1 MKTRNFLIVGTLMLS
16 LATVAYAAPAKTKK
30 SAQKTT
36 TTVSK
41 TVPANVIAIVGDTK
55 ITLDQLNQ
63 RISEY
68 PAQYKEF
75 FTKKENKTRLLD
87 DMINEAV
94 LTQEATKAGVSNNN
108 EFRNRLEQV
117 RKQLMIQLFIQ
128 DRIDKK
134 LTVTDDEIKKYYDDN
149 KKQFEPSEQV
159 RVRHIL
165 VKEEDAAKKL
175 YQQIKNGDD
184 FIELARKNSID
195 TQTAVNGG
203 DLGWFGPGQMV
214 AEFEKAAFAL
224 QKRDDLSEIVK
235 TSFGY
240 HILKLVDRTTR
251 PEVKLDD
258 AKEQI
263 RQNLVNEKRQKM
275 LNSMLEEL
283 NKQYKTSKD
292 VSKLG

>member
-1 MKTRNFLIVGTLMLS
+1 MKTRNLIIAATLTLS
-16 LATVAYAAPAKTKK
+16 LATAAYAAPAKAAKAT
-30 SAQKTT
+30 QKG
-36 TTVSK
+36 K
-41 TVPANVIAIVGDTK
+41 TQTAAPANVIAIVGDTK

-94 LTQEATKAGVSNNN
+94 LTQEAAKAGVSNNN

-134 LTVTDDEIKKYYDDN
+134 LTVTDDEIKKYYDEN
-149 KKQFEPSEQV
+149 KKQFEPTEQV

-165 VKEEDAAKKL
+165 VKEEEAAKKL

-214 AEFEKAAFAL
+214 PEFEKSAFAL

-235 TSFGY
+235 TQFGY
-240 HILKLVDRTTR
+240 HILKLVDKTTR

-275 LNSMLEEL
+275 LNTMLEEL